1 MIISQKSKYI
11 YFAVAKTATHSVR
24 EALHHHSRDG
34 DWEQQALYVDE
45 SIGKQTIPIPEIAS
59 IGHGHI
65 SVTQIK
71 PHIATDQWLESF
83 KFAFVRNP
91 FDRFVSVSFFLNR
104 NNPEFSNNSL
114 AWMKSALRHPRFQQR
129 VLVRPQYLQL
139 TDQESHLAMDYI
151 GHYEALQESL
161 NFVNDALKFPRT
173 ALKVKNQS
181 DHGDYRSYYDDELF
195 GLVSDFYK
203 ADIKHFDYKF

>member
-1 MIISQKSKYI
+1 MIISHKSKYI
-11 YFAVAKTATHSVR
+11 YFAVPKTATHSVR
-24 EALHHHSRDG
+24 EALHQHSKDG

-45 SIGKQTIPIPEIAS
+45 SIGKQTIPISEIAL

-71 PHIATDQWLESF
+71 HHIPADQWQESF

-91 FDRFVSVSFFLNR
+91 FDRFVSVCFFLNR
-104 NNPEFSNNSL
+104 NNPEFTNNSL
-114 AWMKSALRHPRFQQR
+114 AWMKSAISHPRFQQR
-129 VLVRPQYLQL
+129 VLVRPQFMQL
-139 TDQESHLAMDYI
+139 TDEKSHLAMDYI
-151 GHYEALQESL
+151 GRYEALRESM

-173 ALKVKNQS
+173 TLKVKNKS
-181 DHGDYRSYYDDELF
+181 DHADYRSYYDDELF
-195 GLVSDFYK
+195 SLVSDYYK

>member
-1 MIISQKSKYI
+1 
-11 YFAVAKTATHSVR
+11 
-24 EALHHHSRDG
+24 
-34 DWEQQALYVDE
+34 
-45 SIGKQTIPIPEIAS
+45 
-59 IGHGHI
+59 
-65 SVTQIK
+65 
-71 PHIATDQWLESF
+71 
-83 KFAFVRNP
+83 
-91 FDRFVSVSFFLNR
+91 
-104 NNPEFSNNSL
+104 
-114 AWMKSALRHPRFQQR
+114 MKSALRHPRFQQR

>member
-24 EALHHHSRDG
+24 EALHHHSKDG

-71 PHIATDQWLESF
+71 PHIAADQWLESF

-114 AWMKSALRHPRFQQR
+114 AWMKSAIRHPRFQQR

-151 GHYEALQESL
+151 GRYEALQESL
-161 NFVNDALKFPRT
+161 NFVSDALKFPRT

-181 DHGDYRSYYDDELF
+181 DHGDYRSYYDDQLF

>member
-1 MIISQKSKYI
+1 VIISKKSKYI

-24 EALHHHSRDG
+24 EALHHHSKDG

-71 PHIATDQWLESF
+71 PHIDADQWLESF

-104 NNPEFSNNSL
+104 NNAEFSNNCL
-114 AWMKSALRHPRFQQR
+114 AWMKSAIRHPRFQQR
-129 VLVRPQYLQL
+129 VLVRPQFLQL
-139 TDQESHLAMDYI
+139 TDEKSHLAMDYI
-151 GHYEALQESL
+151 GRYEALQESM
-161 NFVNDALKFPRT
+161 NFVNDALKFPKT
-173 ALKVKNQS
+173 ALKVNNQS
-181 DHGDYRSYYDDELF
+181 VHADYRSYYDDELF

-203 ADIKHFDYKF
+203 ADIKHFDYNF